1 MGVVPYR
8 TAYNWQRAAVQ
19 RVIDGSST
27 DLLMVLQHEPVV
39 TLGRM
44 ADRDNILVSD
54 TNLADHGIDVIET
67 DRGGDVTYHGP
78 GQLVAYPILD
88 LNLYRKDIGWYLRR
102 LEETVIRLLA
112 EYGIDGERIEGRTGV
127 WVPQGKIAAIGIGI
141 RRWVTYH
148 GLALNVAANMD
159 HFALITACGIRDR
172 PVTSLHMLLK
182 KDIAVE
188 DVIDQFIDRFVEV
201 FEIDRVHQVSETE
214 FTETG

>member
-88 LNLYRKDIGWYLRR
+88 LNRYRKDIGWYLRR